1 VRNRLPYCDDCTD
14 RDDIPF
20 FTHDYDGY
28 LVVIEGLDGVG
39 KTTLLDLL
47 DMALKA
53 KGSTVTRGRHPT
65 AEALQ
70 LPMFRRYMYEPE
82 LRPALEY
89 RALLATLLSDRLQHV
104 AQAVRPA
111 LARGE
116 CVLMDRYI
124 HTMIVMMRAR
134 GYEEDWL
141 LEACR
146 LFPKPDVAILLDVPL
161 RTAITRVS
169 ARSDQFDSHVEEEF
183 FLRIQEEYRWFGHR
197 GSLICHRSDENSP
210 EKLAAVVL
218 DALSEVQH
226 ARGRRLTVQGAAGRS
241 GPGA

>member
-1 VRNRLPYCDDCTD
+1 MHDGPPYGGDCVD

-28 LVVIEGLDGVG
+28 LIVIEGLAGAG
-39 KTTLLDLL
+39 KTTLSGLL

-53 KGSTVTRGRHPT
+53 KGLTVTRGRHPT

-82 LRPALEY
+82 LRPAIEY
-89 RALLATLLSDRLQHV
+89 RALLAALLSDRLQHV
-104 AQAVRPA
+104 AETVRPA

-124 HTMIVMMRAR
+124 HTMIAMMRAR

-141 LEACR
+141 LKACR

-161 RTAITRVS
+161 RTAVTRVS
-169 ARSDQFDSHVEEEF
+169 ARADRFGSHVEEEF
-183 FLRIQEEYRWFGHR
+183 FLRIQEEYRWFGHQ
-197 GSLICHRSDENSP
+197 GSLTCHRSDENSP
-210 EKLAAVVL
+210 EELVTIVL
-218 DALSEVQH
+218 DALSQVRH
-226 ARGRRLTVQGAAGRS
+226 ARGIHA
-241 GPGA
+241 